1 MKRCLIVCLVLLFPA
16 LAAAQY
22 LPDGGV
28 DRSQFARFADLGSAL
43 DFDAK
48 QDVFF
53 PPPPV
58 NYQLWGNT
66 DAKYFI
72 RYENPSSFYW
82 VTKPRSPER
91 FTSARVIK
99 NYYQGVIDIRAL
111 AKPARE
117 GKLAIR
123 YKDNLLQPAS
133 VWVRGQAGWRQIGE
147 LGGKFDH
154 QWKVVVLPFDT
165 GEATIVDGAYRVR
178 LSRGDYGDMRGDL
191 PVDWVGLAP
200 HDVAVPASMPGFWP
214 AKTSSRFYN
223 LAQTMEYVP
232 GEGPKL
238 LAGVLVKGMRLNS
251 WKRYHEMYV
260 NSIIFQGW
268 ETIWTR
274 KWEKYSSGK
283 YADRVRYGFPDY
295 LDECKENKLLCT
307 SQFFTD
313 TRSYFIERQYGGE
326 ENVLDTLYQVMK
338 LNRGHPG
345 NLCWYTKDEADHN
358 DETWGSPPE
367 FILQLYNL
375 AKEADP
381 SRPVAVLFQ
390 GWKPASFAMFDGAFD
405 IAAFDVYPLG
415 ADRPVTE
422 ISDRIE
428 RMRSEVGPSKALWA
442 VIEAHE
448 GEHERNRGRQL
459 TKEETLVQGYLCLAH
474 DIHGIFYYI
483 GNEATFIDLEEMPGP
498 TAGMS
503 QFFKEVNG
511 PGGIAPYFLPG
522 AETIAR
528 TGQEQGRVA
537 IDSDAVHFIYKRKGT
552 TKFFLAVNTSVRMRN
567 NLAMKIE
574 GLPPGA
580 TVKVLFEN
588 RTLTAS
594 AEGTLIDNFNQYER
608 HVYLW

>member
-1 MKRCLIVCLVLLFPA
+1 MKRCLFICLLLLIPTW
-16 LAAAQY
+16 AAAQY

-28 DRSQFARFADLGSAL
+28 DRSQFARFADFGSAL
-43 DFDAK
+43 DFDVN
-48 QDVFF
+48 QDIFF

-58 NYQLWGNT
+58 NYELWGNT
-66 DAKYFI
+66 NPKFFI

-82 VTKPRSPER
+82 VTNPRSPER
-91 FTSARVIK
+91 FTTSRVIK
-99 NYYQGVIDIRAL
+99 NYYSGTIDIRAL

-117 GKLAIR
+117 GVLAIR
-123 YKDNLLQPAS
+123 YKDNLVTAVS
-133 VWVRGQAGWRQIGE
+133 VWVRGPEGWRQLGE
-147 LGGKFDH
+147 FGGKFDH
-154 QWKVVVLPFDT
+154 QWKVAVLEFDT
-165 GEATIVDGAYRVR
+165 SQATIESGVYRVR
-178 LSRGDYGDMRGDL
+178 ISRGDYGDLRGDL
-191 PVDWVGLAP
+191 PIDWVGLAP
-200 HDVAVPASMPGFWP
+200 RPVAVPAPVAGFWP
-214 AKTSSRFYN
+214 KKAVSRFYN

-232 GEGPKL
+232 GGGPKL
-238 LAGVLVKGMRLNS
+238 LTGVLVKGMRLGS
-251 WKRYHEMYV
+251 WKRYHEMYA

-274 KWEKYSSGK
+274 HWEKYAAEQ
-283 YADRVRYGFPDY
+283 YTDRVRYGFPDY
-295 LDECKENKLLCT
+295 LDECKDNELLCT

-313 TRSYFIERQYGGE
+313 TRSYFIERQYGSE
-326 ENVLDTLYQVMK
+326 ENVLDTLYNVMK
-338 LNRGHPG
+338 LNRNNPG

-381 SRPVAVLFQ
+381 ARPVAVLFQ
-390 GWKPASFAMFDGAFD
+390 GWKPAAFAMFDGAFD

-415 ADRPVTE
+415 ADRAVTE

-428 RMRSEVGPSKALWA
+428 NMRSEVGPSKALWA

-459 TKEETLVQGYLCLAH
+459 TKEEVLVQGYLCLAH
-474 DIHGIFYYI
+474 DVHGVYYYI

-511 PGGIAPYFLPG
+511 PGGIASFFLPG
-522 AETIAR
+522 SETIAR
-528 TGQEQGRVA
+528 TGVEQGRVA
-537 IDSDAVHFIYKRKGT
+537 LDSDVIHFIYKRKTT
-552 TKFFLAVNTSVRMRN
+552 TKLFLAVNTSSRGRTDMG
-567 NLAMKIE
+567 MHIE
-574 GLPPGA
+574 GLAPNA
-580 TVKVLFEN
+580 KVKVLFEN

-594 AEGTLIDNFNQYER
+594 ADGTLTDDFDAYGR
-608 HVYLW
+608 HVYTW